1 MSVVISGLE
10 KRYDGN
16 KVIDDLSATF
26 VSGVSSIILGASGC
40 GKTTALRCI
49 AGLEVPSAGR
59 ITIKGED
66 VFWLEKGIY
75 VAPEKRN
82 VAMVFQSY
90 AIWPHMTVFEN
101 VCLPLKAHGIGRREA
116 KEMAENALSLVGL
129 KDMASRGATKLSG
142 GQQQRVALARSI
154 VRPSKV
160 LLLDEP
166 LSNLDAKLRINMRR
180 ELKEL
185 QRQLKTTMIF
195 VTHDQE
201 EAMSLADEIFLMDKG
216 RIIAKGSPDELY
228 QRPKNRFVAEFFGK
242 ANFIPI
248 TLQASDGGTLNIQ
261 TSSGLKITRVRGIEG
276 FSEGQHAVCVIRP
289 EAWRIGKASDLSIP
303 GRVSSMLLLG
313 DRKEILVETVFGEQN
328 VIIFSYENI
337 CPGET
342 VNLSVEPACIHLIPS
357 DSQ

>member
-1 MSVVISGLE
+1 
-10 KRYDGN
+10 
-16 KVIDDLSATF
+16 
-26 VSGVSSIILGASGC
+26 
-40 GKTTALRCI
+40 
-49 AGLEVPSAGR
+49 
-59 ITIKGED
+59 
-66 VFWLEKGIY
+66 
-75 VAPEKRN
+75 
-82 VAMVFQSY
+82 
-90 AIWPHMTVFEN
+90 
-101 VCLPLKAHGIGRREA
+101 
-116 KEMAENALSLVGL
+116 VGL
-129 KDMASRGATKLSG
+129 KEMSSRGATQLSG

-166 LSNLDAKLRINMRR
+166 LSNLDAKLRVNMRR

-201 EAMSLADEIFLMDKG
+201 EAMSLADEIFLMDNG
-216 RIIAKGSPDELY
+216 RIITKGSPDDLY
-228 QRPKNRFVAEFFGK
+228 QRPKDRFVAEFFGK
-242 ANFIPI
+242 ANFIPV

-261 TSSGLKITRVRGIEG
+261 TSGGLKLTKFRGIEG

-303 GRVSSMLLLG
+303 GRVASMLLLG
-313 DRKEILVETVFGEQN
+313 DRKELLVETVFGQQS
-328 VIIFSYENI
+328 VIVFSYENI

-342 VNLSVEPACIHLIPS
+342 VHLSVEPECIHLIPS